1 MVVSK
6 IKEKVFKSPQEEG
19 VTVHGEIPATLP
31 IIPLKDTVLFPHT
44 VIPLF
49 VTEERSIKAVE
60 HAISSQR
67 IIGVVAIRSKE
78 EGEAVPDDLYSI
90 GAAAVI
96 HKMLRMPEKG
106 MALIIQGLAKIAIK
120 EYISEEPFLNASIE
134 VIIEETEKNTR
145 IEALMRTAV
154 AQTQKMISLAPYL
167 PEEIQVTAIN
177 LDDPL
182 KLAYLIATIVRMK
195 LQERQELLELDSVE
209 EKLKR
214 IVTILTREVELLELG
229 GKIQTQIQS
238 EMSKTQREYY
248 LREQMKAIKQELGET
263 DERVQETTEIRDR
276 LTEAKLPEEVMKE
289 AERELSRLDKIPTAS
304 PEYNVIR
311 TYLDWIMDLPWNKGT
326 EDNLDLERAEK
337 ILNDDHYDLEKVKER
352 IIEYLA
358 VRKLKKDTKGPILC
372 FVGPPGVGKT
382 SLGQSIARALGRQFI
397 RISVGGMHDE
407 AEIRGHRRTYVGA
420 LPGRIIQ
427 SIRRAG
433 SNNPLFMIDEID
445 KVGMDYRGD
454 PSSALLEVL
463 DPEQNF
469 SFRDHYMDLPFDLS
483 KVMFITT
490 ANVIQTIHPALKD
503 RMEVLVLAGY
513 TEEEKLGIALNYL
526 VPRQLKENGLT
537 QDNIEF
543 EKESLLKIISGY
555 TREAG
560 VRNLEREIAAV
571 CRKVAKKVAVGKTTA
586 KVTVKSEDLHN
597 YLGPEKAYAEVAK
610 RTSIPGVATGLA
622 WTETGGDILFIEST
636 RMPGNKDFTL
646 TGQLGDV
653 MQESAKAALSYVRS
667 KAKELGIEENFFDK
681 NDIHLHVPAGA
692 IPKDGPSAGVT
703 MIASLVSLLTGRP
716 VSNEVAMT
724 GEITLTGLVLPI
736 GGIKEKMLAA
746 RRAGIKTVI
755 LPKRNE
761 ADLEDIPEELRKD
774 MKFVFVENVDE
785 VLKAAL
791 K

>member
-1 MVVSK
+1 
-6 IKEKVFKSPQEEG
+6 
-19 VTVHGEIPATLP
+19 
-31 IIPLKDTVLFPHT
+31 
-44 VIPLF
+44 
-49 VTEERSIKAVE
+49 
-60 HAISSQR
+60 
-67 IIGVVAIRSKE
+67 
-78 EGEAVPDDLYSI
+78 
-90 GAAAVI
+90 
-96 HKMLRMPEKG
+96 
-106 MALIIQGLAKIAIK
+106 
-120 EYISEEPFLNASIE
+120 
-134 VIIEETEKNTR
+134 
-145 IEALMRTAV
+145 
-154 AQTQKMISLAPYL
+154 
-167 PEEIQVTAIN
+167 
-177 LDDPL
+177 
-182 KLAYLIATIVRMK
+182 
-195 LQERQELLELDSVE
+195 
-209 EKLKR
+209 
-214 IVTILTREVELLELG
+214 
-229 GKIQTQIQS
+229 
-238 EMSKTQREYY
+238 
-248 LREQMKAIKQELGET
+248 
-263 DERVQETTEIRDR
+263 
-276 LTEAKLPEEVMKE
+276 MKE
-289 AERELSRLDKIPTAS
+289 AERELGRLEKLPTAS

-326 EDNLDLERAEK
+326 EDNLDLARAQK
-337 ILNDDHYDLEKVKER
+337 ILDEDHYDLGKIKER

-382 SLGQSIARALGRQFI
+382 SLGQSIARALGRKFI
-397 RISVGGMHDE
+397 RMSVGGMRDE

-445 KVGMDYRGD
+445 KVGMDFRGD

-490 ANVIQTIHPALKD
+490 ANVIQTIHPALRD
-503 RMEVLVLAGY
+503 RMEVITLAGY

-526 VPRQLKENGLT
+526 VPRQLNENGLT
-537 QDNIEF
+537 TDNIEF
-543 EKESLLKIISGY
+543 EKDAILRIISSY

-560 VRNLEREIAAV
+560 VRNLEREIATV
-571 CRKVAKKVAVGKTTA
+571 CRKVAKEVAAGNLQ
-586 KVTVKSEDLHN
+586 KVTVKAADLHN
-597 YLGPEKAYAEVAK
+597 YLGPEKVYPEVAK
-610 RTSIPGVATGLA
+610 RTAVPGVATGIA

-636 RMPGNKDFTL
+636 QMPGNKGFTL

-667 KAKELGIEENFFDK
+667 RTKELGIAEDFFEK
-681 NDIHLHVPAGA
+681 HDIHLHVPAGA

-703 MIASLVSLLTGRP
+703 MISSLVSLLTGRP

-761 ADLEDIPEELRKD
+761 ADLEEIPEELKKD

>member
-1 MVVSK
+1 MAVTK
-6 IKEKVFKSPQEEG
+6 IKEKVFKRQADEKTEARAD
-19 VTVHGEIPATLP
+19 IPDTLP
-31 IIPLKDTVLFPHT
+31 LIPVKDTVLFPYT

-49 VTEERSIKAVE
+49 VTEDKSIKAVE
-60 HAISSQR
+60 QAIASQR
-67 IIGVVAIRSKE
+67 IIGVVAEKPKD
-78 EGEAVPDDLYSI
+78 EGEGGPSDLYMI
-90 GAAAVI
+90 GSAAVI

-106 MALIIQGLAKIAIK
+106 MALVVQGLAKIAIN
-120 EYISEEPFLNASIE
+120 EVVSEEPFLNASVE
-134 VIIEETEKNTR
+134 VIIEEPEKNTR
-145 IEALMRTAV
+145 IEALMRTAISL
-154 AQTQKMISLAPYL
+154 TQKMISLAPYL

-209 EKLKR
+209 EKLHR
-214 IVTILTREVELLELG
+214 IVTILSREVELLELG
-229 GKIQTQIQS
+229 GKIQTQVQS
-238 EMSKTQREYY
+238 EMTKAQREYY
-248 LREQMKAIKQELGET
+248 LREQLKAIRQELGET
-263 DERVQETTEIRDR
+263 DERAQETNEIRGR
-276 LTEAKLPEEVMKE
+276 LAEAALPEEVMKE
-289 AERELSRLDKIPTAS
+289 AERELGRLEKIPSAS

-311 TYLDWIMDLPWNKGT
+311 TYLDWIMDLPWNKST

-337 ILNDDHYDLEKVKER
+337 ILNDDHYDLEKIKER

-397 RISVGGMHDE
+397 RMSVGGMRDE

-445 KVGMDYRGD
+445 KVGSDFRGD

-513 TEEEKLGIALNYL
+513 TEEEKLGIAQNYL

-537 QDNIEF
+537 GDNIGF
-543 EKESLLKIISGY
+543 EKDTLLKIISGY

-560 VRNLEREIAAV
+560 VRNLEREIATV
-571 CRKVAKKVAVGKTTA
+571 CRKVAKKVAGGATTKVIVKTD
-586 KVTVKSEDLHN
+586 DLHN
-597 YLGPEKAYAEVAK
+597 FLGAEKIYPEVAK
-610 RTSIPGVATGLA
+610 RTSVPGVATGLA

-636 RMPGNKDFTL
+636 RMPGKKGFTL

-667 KAKELGIEENFFDK
+667 RAKELGLEEDFFEK

-703 MIASLVSLLTGRP
+703 MISSLVSLLTGRP

-761 ADLEDIPEELRKD
+761 ADLEDVPEALRKD
-774 MKFVFVENVDE
+774 LKFVFVENVDE

>member
-1 MVVSK
+1 MVISK
-6 IKEKVFKSPQEEG
+6 IKEKVFKDIDDKPVIAKSD
-19 VTVHGEIPATLP
+19 IPDTLP
-31 IIPLKDTVLFPHT
+31 IIPLKDTVIYPFT

-49 VTEERSIKAVE
+49 ISEEKSIKAIE
-60 HAISSQR
+60 NAMSSHR
-67 IIGVVAIRSKE
+67 IVGTVAIKPKE
-78 EGEAVPDDLYSI
+78 TEDTGISDLYTI
-90 GAAAVI
+90 GTAAVI
-96 HKMLRMPEKG
+96 HKMLRMPDRG
-106 MALIIQGLAKIAIK
+106 MALIVQGIVKISIK
-120 EYISEEPFLNASIE
+120 EYISQDPFLNASID
-134 VIIEETEKNTR
+134 VIVEEPVKNNR
-145 IEALMRTAV
+145 IEALMRTAIT
-154 AQTQKMISLAPYL
+154 QTQKMISLAPYL
-167 PEEIQVTAIN
+167 PEELQVTAIN

-182 KLAYLIATIVRMK
+182 KLAYLIATIVRMP
-195 LQERQELLELDSVE
+195 LHERQELLELDSVE
-209 EKLKR
+209 EKLNR

-229 GKIQTQIQS
+229 GKIQTQVQS
-238 EMSKTQREYY
+238 EMSKAQREYY
-248 LREQMKAIKQELGET
+248 LREQLKAIKQELGET
-263 DERVQETTEIRDR
+263 DERVQETNEIRGR
-276 LTEAKLPEEVMKE
+276 LGEAKLPEEVMKE
-289 AERELSRLDKIPTAS
+289 AERELSRLDKLPSAS

-311 TYLDWIMDLPWNKGT
+311 TYLDWIMDLPWNKST

-397 RISVGGMHDE
+397 RMSVGGMHDE

-490 ANVIQTIHPALKD
+490 ANVIQSIHPALKD
-503 RMEVLVLAGY
+503 RMEVLALAGY
-513 TEEEKLGIALNYL
+513 AEEEKLGIALNYL

-537 QDNIEF
+537 HDNIEF

-571 CRKVAKKVAVGKTTA
+571 CRKVAKKVAGGKTA
-586 KVTVKSEDLHN
+586 KVTVKSEDL
-597 YLGPEKAYAEVAK
+597 P
-610 RTSIPGVATGLA
+610 
-622 WTETGGDILFIEST
+622 
-636 RMPGNKDFTL
+636 
-646 TGQLGDV
+646 
-653 MQESAKAALSYVRS
+653 
-667 KAKELGIEENFFDK
+667 
-681 NDIHLHVPAGA
+681 
-692 IPKDGPSAGVT
+692 
-703 MIASLVSLLTGRP
+703 
-716 VSNEVAMT
+716 
-724 GEITLTGLVLPI
+724 
-736 GGIKEKMLAA
+736 
-746 RRAGIKTVI
+746 
-755 LPKRNE
+755 
-761 ADLEDIPEELRKD
+761 
-774 MKFVFVENVDE
+774 
-785 VLKAAL
+785 
-791 K
+791 

>member
-1 MVVSK
+1 MTVPK
-6 IKEKVFKSPQEEG
+6 IKEKVFRRQSDEKTEARAD
-19 VTVHGEIPATLP
+19 IPDTLP
-31 IIPLKDTVLFPHT
+31 LIPVKDTVLFPYT

-49 VTEERSIKAVE
+49 VTEDKSIKAVE
-60 HAISSQR
+60 HAIASQR
-67 IIGVVAIRSKE
+67 IIGVVAEKAKD
-78 EGEAVPDDLYSI
+78 EGEGGPSDIYMI
-90 GAAAVI
+90 GSAAVI

-106 MALIIQGLAKIAIK
+106 MALVVQGLAKIAIK
-120 EYISEEPFLNASIE
+120 EVLSEEPFLNASVE
-134 VIIEETEKNTR
+134 VIIEEPEKNTR
-145 IEALMRTAV
+145 IEALMRTAISL
-154 AQTQKMISLAPYL
+154 TQKMISLAPYL

-195 LQERQELLELDSVE
+195 LEERQELLELDSVE
-209 EKLKR
+209 EKLNR
-214 IVTILTREVELLELG
+214 IVTILSREVEILELG
-229 GKIQTQIQS
+229 GKIQTQVQS
-238 EMSKTQREYY
+238 EMTKAQREYY
-248 LREQMKAIKQELGET
+248 LREQLKAIKQELGET
-263 DERVQETTEIRDR
+263 DERAQETNEIRGR
-276 LTEAKLPEEVMKE
+276 LAEAALPEEVMKE
-289 AERELSRLDKIPTAS
+289 AERELNRLEKLPTSS

-311 TYLDWIMDLPWNKGT
+311 TYLDWIMDLPWNKST

-337 ILNDDHYDLEKVKER
+337 ILNDDHYDLEKIKER

-397 RISVGGMHDE
+397 RMSVGGMRDE

-445 KVGMDYRGD
+445 KVGSDFRGD

-513 TEEEKLGIALNYL
+513 TEEEKLGIAQNYL
-526 VPRQLKENGLT
+526 VPRQLIENGLT
-537 QDNIEF
+537 RDNIEF
-543 EKESLLKIISGY
+543 EKETLLKIISGY

-560 VRNLEREIAAV
+560 VRNLEREIATV
-571 CRKVAKKVAVGKTTA
+571 CRKVAKKVAGGATTKVIVKTD
-586 KVTVKSEDLHN
+586 DLHN
-597 YLGPEKAYAEVAK
+597 FLGAEKIYPEVAK
-610 RTSIPGVATGLA
+610 RTSVPGVATGLA

-636 RMPGNKDFTL
+636 RMPGKKGFTL

-667 KAKELGIEENFFDK
+667 RAKELGLEEDFFEK

-703 MIASLVSLLTGRP
+703 MISSLVSLLTGRP

-761 ADLEDIPEELRKD
+761 SDLEDIPEELRKD
-774 MKFVFVENVDE
+774 LKFVFVENVDE

>member
-1 MVVSK
+1 VVISK
-6 IKEKVFKSPQEEG
+6 IKEKVFKDPQEKP
-19 VTVHGEIPATLP
+19 VVVHGEIPDTLP
-31 IIPLKDTVLFPHT
+31 VIPLKDTVLYPHT

-49 VTEERSIKAVE
+49 VTEEKSIKAIE
-60 HAISSQR
+60 HAISSKR

-78 EGEAVPDDLYSI
+78 EGEVGPDDLYSI
-90 GAAAVI
+90 GVAAVI

-120 EYISEEPFLNASIE
+120 EYISEEPFLSASIE
-134 VIIEETEKNTR
+134 VVIEEAEKNTR
-145 IEALMRTAV
+145 TEALMRTAV

-182 KLAYLIATIVRMK
+182 KLVYLIATIVRMK
-195 LQERQELLELDSVE
+195 LPERQELLELDSVE
-209 EKLKR
+209 EKLNR

-263 DERVQETTEIRDR
+263 DERVQETNEIRGR

-311 TYLDWIMDLPWNKGT
+311 TYLDWIMDLPWSKST

-352 IIEYLA
+352 IVEYLA

-397 RISVGGMHDE
+397 RMSVGGMHDE

-503 RMEVLVLAGY
+503 RMEVLALAGY
-513 TEEEKLGIALNYL
+513 AEEEKLGIALNYL

-537 QDNIEF
+537 HDNIEF

-571 CRKVAKKVAVGKTTA
+571 CRKVAKKVAGGKTA

-622 WTETGGDILFIEST
+622 WTETGGDILFIESS
-636 RMPGNKDFTL
+636 RMPGNKGFTL
-646 TGQLGDV
+646 TGQLGEV

-667 KAKELGIEENFFDK
+667 RAKELGIEENFFDT

-703 MIASLVSLLTGRP
+703 MISSLVSLLTGRP

>member
-6 IKEKVFKSPQEEG
+6 IKEKVFKNPHDEEANG
-19 VTVHGEIPATLP
+19 RADIPDTLP
-31 IIPLKDTVLFPHT
+31 IIPAKDTVLYPYT

-49 VTEERSIKAVE
+49 ITEEKSIKAVE
-60 HAISSQR
+60 QAMGAQR
-67 IIGVVAIRSKE
+67 IIGVITIKPDN
-78 EGEAVPDDLYSI
+78 EGDVGPENLYSI
-90 GAAAVI
+90 GSAAVI
-96 HKMLRMPEKG
+96 HKMLRMPERG
-106 MALIIQGLAKIAIK
+106 MALIVQGLAKIEIK
-120 EYISEEPFLNASIE
+120 GYISEEPFLNASIE
-134 VIIEETEKNTR
+134 VIIDESVKSTR
-145 IEALMRTAV
+145 VEALMRTAI

-167 PEEIQVTAIN
+167 PEEFQVTAIN
-177 LDDPL
+177 LDDPV
-182 KLAYLIATIVRMK
+182 KLVYLIATIVRMP
-195 LQERQELLELDSVE
+195 LHERQELLELDSVE
-209 EKLKR
+209 EKLNR
-214 IVTILTREVELLELG
+214 IVAVLTREVELLVLG
-229 GKIQTQIQS
+229 GKIQSQVQS
-238 EMSKTQREYY
+238 EMSKAQREYY
-248 LREQMKAIKQELGET
+248 LREQLKAIKQELGET
-263 DERVQETTEIRDR
+263 DERVQETNEIRGR
-276 LTEAKLPEEVMKE
+276 LGEAKLPEEVMKE
-289 AERELSRLDKIPTAS
+289 AERELSRLDKLPSAS

-337 ILNDDHYDLEKVKER
+337 VLNDDHYDLEKVKER

-397 RISVGGMHDE
+397 RMSVGGMHDE

-445 KVGMDYRGD
+445 KVGSDYRGD

-503 RMEVLVLAGY
+503 RMEVLTLAGY

-526 VPRQLKENGLT
+526 VPRQLNENGLT
-537 QDNIEF
+537 RDNIEF
-543 EKESLLKIISGY
+543 EKEALLKIISGY

-560 VRNLEREIAAV
+560 VRNLEREIATV
-571 CRKVAKKVAVGKTTA
+571 CRKIAKKVAGGKETA
-586 KVTVKSEDLHN
+586 KATIKSEDLHS

-636 RMPGNKDFTL
+636 RMPGEKGFTL

-667 KAKELGIEENFFDK
+667 RAKELGIEENFFDK

-703 MIASLVSLLTGRP
+703 MISSLVSLLTGRP

-761 ADLEDIPEELRKD
+761 PDLEDIPEELRKD
-774 MKFVFVENVDE
+774 LKFVFVENVDE

-791 K
+791 S

>member
-1 MVVSK
+1 MVASNLN
-6 IKEKVFKSPQEEG
+6 EKVFKNPQEEAEKG
-19 VTVHGEIPATLP
+19 RQDIPDTMP
-31 IIPLKDTVLFPHT
+31 IIPVKDTVLFPFT

-49 VTEERSIKAVE
+49 ITEEKSIKAVE
-60 HAISSQR
+60 QAMGAQR
-67 IIGVVAIRSKE
+67 IIGVVTMKPNI
-78 EGEAVPDDLYSI
+78 EGDVGRDDLYSI
-90 GAAAVI
+90 GSAAVI

-106 MALIIQGLAKIAIK
+106 MALIVQGLAKIAVK
-120 EYISEEPFLNASIE
+120 EFITEEPFLNASIE
-134 VIIEETEKNTR
+134 VIIEDSIKNTR
-145 IEALMRTAV
+145 IEALMRSAI

-167 PEEIQVTAIN
+167 PEELQVTAIN
-177 LDDPL
+177 LDDPV
-182 KLAYLIATIVRMK
+182 KLAYLIATIVRMP
-195 LQERQELLELDSVE
+195 LNERQELLELESVE
-209 EKLKR
+209 EKLNR
-214 IVTILTREVELLELG
+214 IVSVLTREVELLVLG
-229 GKIQTQIQS
+229 GKIQTQVQS
-238 EMSKTQREYY
+238 EMSKAQREYY
-248 LREQMKAIKQELGET
+248 LREQLKAIKQELGET
-263 DERVQETTEIRDR
+263 DERVQETNEIRDR
-276 LTEAKLPEEVMKE
+276 LGEAKLPEEVMKE
-289 AERELSRLDKIPTAS
+289 AERELGRLEKLPAAS

-311 TYLDWIMDLPWNKGT
+311 TYLDWIMDLPWDKST

-358 VRKLKKDTKGPILC
+358 VRKLKNDTKGPILC

-397 RISVGGMHDE
+397 RMSVGGMRDE
-407 AEIRGHRRTYVGA
+407 AEIRGHRRTYIGA

-445 KVGMDYRGD
+445 KVGSDYRGD

-463 DPEQNF
+463 DPEQNY

-490 ANVIQTIHPALKD
+490 ANVLQTIHPALKD
-503 RMEVLVLAGY
+503 RMEVLNLVGY

-526 VPRQLKENGLT
+526 VPRQLTEHGLT
-537 QDNIEF
+537 NDNIEF
-543 EKESLLKIISGY
+543 DKGALRKIISGY

-571 CRKVAKKVAVGKTTA
+571 CRKVAKKVAEGKIT
-586 KVTVKSEDLHN
+586 KVTVRVDDIHDF
-597 YLGPEKAYAEVAK
+597 LGAEKTYPEVAK
-610 RTSIPGVATGLA
+610 RTSVPGVATGLA

-636 RMPGNKDFTL
+636 RMPGNKGFTL

-667 KAKELGIEENFFDK
+667 KAKELGIAENFFDTD
-681 NDIHLHVPAGA
+681 DIHLHVPAGA

-703 MIASLVSLLTGRP
+703 MVSSLVSLLTGRP
-716 VSNEVAMT
+716 VSNDVAMT

-774 MKFVFVENVDE
+774 LKFVFVETVDE